1 MKKKLKRYSKLLIS
15 VAITI
20 LVIILYY
27 IKEFYLASIILI
39 IYVAYNAYLGINRE
53 LYDENVNTL
62 NIKISELSKDYND
75 IGRDK
80 DKDNFNLNSKRKLL
94 FETNNKIDI
103 LKTNLA
109 NMNKV
114 QYSVRCIVGNPV
126 LRGIHNILGSLI
138 EAKEEHVSMVEIALG
153 GSINNIVVNDEGCA
167 KEAIEYLKNLFVE
180 IYTSKSKQKN
190 NKKGKTITLVFPHLI
205 L

>member
-62 NIKISELSKDYND
+62 TTKIKVNINDNIS
-75 IGRDK
+75 
-80 DKDNFNLNSKRKLL
+80 
-94 FETNNKIDI
+94 
-103 LKTNLA
+103 
-109 NMNKV
+109 NMAH
-114 QYSVRCIVGNPV
+114 IVG
-126 LRGIHNILGSLI
+126 GIVG
-138 EAKEEHVSMVEIALG
+138 A
-153 GSINNIVVNDEGCA
+153 VVGYTLNR
-167 KEAIEYLKNLFVE
+167 KNF
-180 IYTSKSKQKN
+180 
-190 NKKGKTITLVFPHLI
+190 
-205 L
+205 

>member
-62 NIKISELSKDYND
+62 TTKIK
-75 IGRDK
+75 
-80 DKDNFNLNSKRKLL
+80 
-94 FETNNKIDI
+94 
-103 LKTNLA
+103 
-109 NMNKV
+109 
-114 QYSVRCIVGNPV
+114 
-126 LRGIHNILGSLI
+126 
-138 EAKEEHVSMVEIALG
+138 AKY
-153 GSINNIVVNDEGCA
+153 
-167 KEAIEYLKNLFVE
+167 K
-180 IYTSKSKQKN
+180 
-190 NKKGKTITLVFPHLI
+190 
-205 L
+205 